1 VKRAGALLW
10 AAWILWAGAAAAA
23 PPLPPAVA
31 EAYPSLKALGEG
43 RLRWLGLHVY
53 DAAVWTPNALWS
65 PAEVFALDIR
75 YAMNIKGR
83 NLSVTSVKEMKKLGY
98 TDPAKL
104 KRWEE
109 AMDRVFPDIN
119 PGDFLVGV
127 SVPGK
132 EARFYGKGGLLG
144 AVADPEFAQAFFGIW
159 LHEKT
164 SEPRLRAQMLKLPE

>member
-1 VKRAGALLW
+1 MW
-10 AAWILWAGAAAAA
+10 AAWSLWACVAAAA
-23 PPLPPAVA
+23 PPLPAPVA
-31 EAYPSLKALGEG
+31 QEYPSLKALGEG
-43 RLRWLGLHVY
+43 RLRWFGLHVY
-53 DAAVWTPNALWS
+53 DAAVWAPNALWS

-83 NLSVTSVKEMKKLGY
+83 DLSVTSVKEMKKLGY

-109 AMDRVFPDIN
+109 AMDRVFPDIS

-127 SVPGK
+127 SIPGK
-132 EARFYGKGGLLG
+132 EARFYGKAGLLG

-159 LHEKT
+159 LNEKT

>member
-1 VKRAGALLW
+1 VKRIGALLW
-10 AAWILWAGAAAAA
+10 AASVLWASAALAA
-23 PPLPPAVA
+23 PPLPQAVA
-31 EAYPSLKALGEG
+31 REYPALKALGEG
-43 RLRWLGLHVY
+43 RLRWFGLHVY
-53 DAAVWTPNALWS
+53 DAAVWTLGALWS

-83 NLSVTSVKEMKKLGY
+83 DLSVTSVKEMKKLGY
-98 TDPAKL
+98 DDPAKL

-109 AMDRVFPDIN
+109 AMNRVFPDIS

-132 EARFYGKGGLLG
+132 EARFYGKDGLLG